1 MKNLL
6 SSSSI
11 PVWQLERSRKI
22 HRACLCIQA
31 ALTRGEKITKA
42 LRRVSRRYHQRTLK
56 SDPTRRIQL
65 SAQKLRRHLE
75 AWNKNGKVPAAFVL
89 KYRSR
94 PPYIPRPLMIRFVEF
109 CAGNRL
115 ASVRA
120 AWQTFSTRG
129 QNARAKEFFVAQV
142 CYCFSAAGFYLMQSK
157 LKIIETAQAEVTQ
170 IKFNAIA
177 DITDRLRER
186 PPRRRRNLADA
197 FEI

>member
-6 SSSSI
+6 SSCSI

-65 SAQKLRRHLE
+65 SAQT
-75 AWNKNGKVPAAFVL
+75 
-89 KYRSR
+89 R

-129 QNARAKEFFVAQV
+129 QNARAKEFSVAQV